1 MLSLITMPKPTGKE
15 LILKLLKEKSSLKQ
29 DVFHKNIKVFE
40 EMKEVVKEVAAELKN
55 EVTEIDK
62 RIFVDYWE
70 KGPYEIEMKVAGDL
84 LFFHMHTN
92 VFEFDKSH
100 PMWKTSYV
108 RDRSARSFC
117 GMIYIYNFLADSFKY
132 NRVNDVGY
140 MIARIFINDELHYFV
155 EGKRQLGFLYNDFP
169 NKIIDRQSLKN
180 IVESAII
187 YALDFDLFTPPF
199 NEMQEVS
206 VSQILETSENMRI
219 KTGKRL
225 GFRFQADSDKI
236 E

>member
-1 MLSLITMPKPTGKE
+1 MSKQTGKD
-15 LILKLLKEKSSLKQ
+15 LILKVLKEKSSLKQ

-40 EMKEVVKEVAAELKN
+40 ELKNVLKEVVDELKQ
-55 EVTEIDK
+55 EAHKIDK
-62 RIFVDYWE
+62 RIVVSFIE
-70 KGPYEIEMKVAGDL
+70 KGPHEIELKVAGDV

-108 RDRSARSFC
+108 RDGPARSFC

-132 NRVNDVGY
+132 NRTSDVGY
-140 MIARIFINDELHYFV
+140 MIARIFTNNEMHYFV

-169 NKIIDRQSLKN
+169 NKIIDRQALKN
-180 IVESAII
+180 IIESAII
-187 YALDFDLFTPPF
+187 YAIDFDLFTPPF
-199 NEMQEVS
+199 DEMQEVS
-206 VSQILETSENMRI
+206 VSQILEASENMRI

-225 GFRFQADSDKI
+225 GFRFQADSDQI
-236 E
+236 D